1 MTTSSR
7 VLVGV
12 LMMGFMTVAALVGVL
27 LYRGID
33 GPSLA
38 GLGIGAGLGFVNL
51 AGSGLLLF
59 WALKRRPKSALTIS
73 LGGFFVRLG
82 LLLGL
87 TYWFWDVESVD
98 AITFAISF
106 VIFFFLFLVVE
117 IGIVGRASKTS
128 KRPAGTGATR

>member
-12 LMMGFMTVAALVGVL
+12 LMMGFMTIAALVGVL

-51 AGSGLLLF
+51 AGGGLLLF
-59 WALKRRPKSALTIS
+59 WALRRRPKSALTVS

-87 TYWFWDVESVD
+87 TYYFWNVESVD
-98 AITFAISF
+98 AVTFAISF

-117 IGIVGRASKTS
+117 IGIVSRAS